1 MLNISDSWPETPLLC
16 NFNTLVEILLS
27 STDLLESDEYMTFSI
42 SILSVGLTKKEI
54 LDLSLRK
61 YENFLCEN

>member
-1 MLNISDSWPETPLLC
+1 MLNISDSWTETPFLC